1 MVVVVRGSSSS
12 GGGGSRRSGFW
23 ETKLRKLNTRE
34 ERERRGKW
42 REPFFFFFFCQ
53 KRVFPTRLDVPS
65 IDVGIDGSLART

>member
-42 REPFFFFFFCQ
+42 REPFFFFARSEFF
-53 KRVFPTRLDVPS
+53 RLDSMSRPLTLGLMVP
-65 IDVGIDGSLART
+65 

>member
-42 REPFFFFFFCQ
+42 REPFFFFFARSEF
-53 KRVFPTRLDVPS
+53 FRLDSMSRPLTLGLMVP
-65 IDVGIDGSLART
+65 